1 MEILDS
7 SLSLCIYS
15 KNFSCTLVYMFICF
29 IPLIFVG
36 MAFVVTCSVVPTHV
50 LLHLTFGYLILS
62 FIHIESFDVVC
73 ADHIKYIVAHWI
85 FLNVHIFFPFF
96 LMVCCLLPWNSLP
109 PVCSR
114 ESSSSCLLKQ
124 VHISVLEQFF
134 STLPY
139 LIFTHTN
146 VKFILPWF
154 LGTCH
159 STLSVVTYQDRL
171 AYWQTF
177 ATCKNDLL
185 LELFHTHGCMTW
197 LN

>member
-1 MEILDS
+1 LVWP
-7 SLSLCIYS
+7 LLLLVQLCPHM
-15 KNFSCTLVYMFICF
+15 FSCIW
-29 IPLIFVG
+29 P
-36 MAFVVTCSVVPTHV
+36 
-50 LLHLTFGYLILS
+50 FGCLMLS
-62 FIHIESFDVVC
+62 FIHNESFDVVC
-73 ADHIKYIVAHWI
+73 ADHIEYVVCSLSFPKCSY
-85 FLNVHIFFPFF
+85 FLSFSLFF
-96 LMVCCLLPWNSLP
+96 MVCSLLPWNSLP

-114 ESSSSCLLKQ
+114 GSSSFCLLKQ

-146 VKFILPWF
+146 AKFILPWF

-177 ATCKNDLL
+177 AICKKDLL
-185 LELFHTHGCMTW
+185 LELFHTHGCRIW
-197 LN
+197 LNIGFLVFAFAATYIITSSQDLWFC